1 MRSWLGVRDS
11 PRFNP
16 QWRPAIVIST
26 AARTPHCQQT
36 RHGSFT
42 SLHVPLS
49 RRHSVIVAGDDS
61 TLIIQCIGT
70 IDETPNYLKPWNVW
84 VNWRIQADYP
94 RSIINHLGDA
104 SMSGKIFGPRT
115 RGGRCNRKRVQ
126 LRFEAME
133 SRVLLA
139 TTFLVTN
146 TNDDGAWVVAASYP
160 RCQSRRA
167 APPRSI
173 FRSEREALR
182 QSFRCQPCRG
192 SPTP

>member
-1 MRSWLGVRDS
+1 
-11 PRFNP
+11 
-16 QWRPAIVIST
+16 
-26 AARTPHCQQT
+26 
-36 RHGSFT
+36 
-42 SLHVPLS
+42 
-49 RRHSVIVAGDDS
+49 VIVAGDDS
-61 TLIIQCIGT
+61 TIIIQCIGT

-104 SMSGKIFGPRT
+104 SMSGKIFGPRQ

-146 TNDDGAWVVAASYP
+146 TNDDGAGSLRQVILDANPAAQP
-160 RCQSRRA
+160 
-167 APPRSI
+167 PPRSI